1 MIKTAI
7 VTLTILAASS
17 QVALAKLTV
26 ANTQPLAV
34 PMENEQGDDSITQKD
49 VQRVIPMDMA
59 QTSDLNAVAAKIADR
74 SVQTWFNSAQV
85 KDSVL
90 GQTATT
96 VQKKMSA
103 DITVASDEPKGVEHK
118 FSMQILALQA
128 MAKLQY
134 TGWLNAVFNYDA
146 KAAETVVEFSDKVFN
161 RDLFVNH
168 TSSSAKGDIST
179 VGIKWGW

>member
-7 VTLTILAASS
+7 VTLTILAAS
-17 QVALAKLTV
+17 QVALAKLTI

-34 PMENEQGDDSITQKD
+34 PMENEQAADSITQQD
-49 VQRVIPMDMA
+49 VQKVIPMDMA
-59 QTSDLNAVAAKIADR
+59 QTNDMNSVAAKIADR
-74 SVQTWFNSAQV
+74 SVQTWFNSPQV
-85 KDSVL
+85 KDSML

-103 DITVASDEPKGVEHK
+103 DITMKSDEPRATEHK

-161 RDLFVNH
+161 KDLFVNH
-168 TSSSAKGDIST
+168 TSSSAKGDVST

>member
-7 VTLTILAASS
+7 VTLIILATS
-17 QVALAKLTV
+17 QIALAKLTI

-34 PMENEQGDDSITQKD
+34 PMENEQGTEHVTQKD
-49 VQRVIPMDMA
+49 VEKIIPTDMS
-59 QTSDLNAVAAKIADR
+59 QTDNMNAVAAKIADR
-74 SVQTWFNSAQV
+74 SVQAWFNSAQV
-85 KDSVL
+85 QGSVL
-90 GQTATT
+90 GQTATS
-96 VQKKMSA
+96 VQKKMA
-103 DITVASDEPKGVEHK
+103 TDITVKSDEPHGVDHK

-146 KAAETVVEFSDKVFN
+146 KAAETMVEFSDKIFN
-161 RDLFVNH
+161 KDLFINH
-168 TSSSAKGDIST
+168 TSSSSKGDVST